1 MNDLRHMPRTALIV
15 ALLLPLVAGAAG
27 CADREQIR
35 AKQVADESASASED
49 DATCRPKG
57 APGTPAYDN
66 CRKEL
71 AQARAERSAVQYQ
84 KRRDFDRAL
93 GAGTSDAGGSY

>member
-1 MNDLRHMPRTALIV
+1 MPRTVLIIALI
-15 ALLLPLVAGAAG
+15 LPLLGAAG

-35 AKQVADESASASED
+35 AKQVADETDAASAD

-57 APGTPAYDN
+57 APATKPYDD

-71 AQARAERSAVQYQ
+71 AAARAERSAVQYQ

-93 GAGTSDAGGSY
+93 GAGTSDSGGSY

>member
-1 MNDLRHMPRTALIV
+1 MPRSVLILALI
-15 ALLLPLVAGAAG
+15 LPLLGAAG
-27 CADREQIR
+27 CADREQLR
-35 AKQVADESASASED
+35 AKQVADEAEAASAD

-57 APGTPAYDN
+57 APGTKSYED

-71 AQARAERSAVQYQ
+71 AAARAERNAVQYQ

-93 GAGTSDAGGSY
+93 GAGTSDSGGSY